1 MKSRLYCDAQVL
13 SLSDLIRAKAAK
25 QIPVPT

>member
-1 MKSRLYCDAQVL
+1 MKSRLHCDAQVL

-25 QIPVPT
+25 QIPAPT